1 MKISQSTH
9 RPKGL
14 TILEI
19 LLTIALLALIVV
31 TLIFIL
37 RPSDERTCQLEA
49 ERLAA
54 YLTSAAA
61 TSKMDDVVVRVS
73 FELKE
78 KEAKFL
84 GTATI
89 QTLGFAVDQLGN
101 SWVKDERFQKFSLK
115 ESVKMTEVETHLH
128 GVLKDGEAFVLFK
141 SMRTTGA
148 VVILQLNKAI
158 RSVWIPPGGQ
168 AIEVRKG
175 KIPLHDL
182 YDKDHLSRLKGQFD
196 DEFNPFFNPNLNP
209 MPQNPPVD
217 PAAPPP
223 TATDTTTNNN
233 ADAPKP
239 TPTENNTASAPPVN
253 NDPPPIKDAGIKDA
267 MVQDMKMD
275 AAAPDQFIECRMES
289 SIEKQQQDCLSK
301 VGHQSACVDQ
311 KCVFS
316 ITNKVFLSVRF
327 LAVELT
333 ATNLTS
339 ANQNQVALLELA
351 SSMLKEVL
359 QGVNSRS
366 PIGFFI
372 ASSATGSYD
381 AEQPHMIQWFQAEQ
395 IFPPTMQA
403 KDTLYGYMNLPVYPL
418 MAQALPATT
427 GCPVDAPDSASA
439 IKKAC
444 YQLSPTM
451 ILPRFFIKKI
461 RNANRCAFEGVSLF
475 ENMNMYLQVLS
486 LPDMS
491 DPTMMRT
498 VGRFMID
505 DTQRANPDE
514 IRKLIDSLGNEQG
527 STVWA
532 QIESYDFRPR
542 IKMVFELAERQLMQ
556 PLINTPYDCTEDL

>member
-1 MKISQSTH
+1 MSQSTH
-9 RPKGL
+9 HPKGL

-19 LLTIALLALIVV
+19 LLTIALLALVVV
-31 TLIFIL
+31 TLIFML

-78 KEAKFL
+78 KAPKFL

-101 SWVKDERFQKFSLK
+101 NWVKDERFSKFSLK

-128 GVLKDGEAFVLFK
+128 GLLKDGEAFVLFK

-148 VVILQLNKAI
+148 VVILQLNQAI

-182 YDKDHLSRLKGQFD
+182 YEKDRIAKLKGQSED
-196 DEFNPFFNPNLNP
+196 GDPFFNPNLNGQ
-209 MPQNPPVD
+209 PQNPPVD
-217 PAAPPP
+217 PAIPAPATTTEP
-223 TATDTTTNNN
+223 TAN
-233 ADAPKP
+233 
-239 TPTENNTASAPPVN
+239 NNTASPTPTTPPIENTTTPAN
-253 NDPPPIKDAGIKDA
+253 NDPPPIKDANIKDA
-267 MVQDMKMD
+267 GVQDMKMD
-275 AAAPDQFIECRMES
+275 AAAPDQFIECKMES
-289 SIEKQQQDCLSK
+289 PIEKQQQDCLSK

-316 ITNKVFLSVRF
+316 IMNKAFLSVRF
-327 LAVELT
+327 LSVELS
-333 ATNLTS
+333 ATNLNS
-339 ANQNQVALLELA
+339 ANQNQIALLDLA
-351 SSMLKEVL
+351 SAMLKEVL

-366 PIGFFI
+366 PIGFLI
-372 ASSATGSYD
+372 ASSASGSYD
-381 AEQPHMIQWFQAEQ
+381 AEQPHMIQWFQADQ
-395 IFPPTMQA
+395 IFPPTIQA
-403 KDTLYGYMNLPVYPL
+403 KDTLYGYMNLPIYPL
-418 MAQALPATT
+418 MAQVLPPTV

-444 YQLSPTM
+444 YQISPTM

-486 LPDMS
+486 LPDLN

-532 QIESYDFRPR
+532 QIESYDFRPK

-556 PLINTPYDCTEDL
+556 PLMNAPYDCVEE